1 MTVLITGASAGIGE
15 ACARAFAAKGCD
27 LVLAARRL
35 DRLEALAAELSAAH
49 SILVTTVYLDA
60 ADKAS
65 AESLWARAGKPPVDV
80 LVNNAGLAL
89 GLSPLQDNDSD
100 DWDPMINV
108 NIKGVLWVTR
118 PVVRQMI
125 AQVTA
130 HPGTQ
135 AHVVN
140 LGSIAGI
147 QAYPNGAVYCATKA
161 AVKAITDGLRQDVTK
176 YPIRVTL
183 IQPGMVETE
192 FSNVRFK
199 GDADRAKAVYHGID
213 PLTAENIAD
222 LVVYSVFAPANV
234 QITEL
239 TVTATHQANAFT
251 VFRPKA

>member
-15 ACARAFAAKGCD
+15 ACARAFAAKGCN

-35 DRLEALAAELSAAH
+35 DRLEALAAELAGTH
-49 SILVTTVYLDA
+49 GILVTTVFLDA
-60 ADKAS
+60 SDRAS
-65 AESLWARAGKPPVDV
+65 AESLLTRAGNPPVDV
-80 LVNNAGLAL
+80 LINNAGLAR
-89 GLSPLQDNDSD
+89 GLSPLQDNDPD
-100 DWDPMINV
+100 DWDEMVDVNV
-108 NIKGVLWVTR
+108 KGLLWVTR

-130 HPGTQ
+130 HPGTR

-161 AVKAITDGLRQDVTK
+161 AVKAISDGLRQDVTK

-192 FSNVRFK
+192 FSQVRFK
-199 GDADRAKAVYHGID
+199 GDLDRAKAVYHGID
-213 PLTAENIAD
+213 PLTGSDIAD
-222 LVVYSVFAPANV
+222 LVVYAVFAPAHV

-251 VFRPKA
+251 VHRPKA